1 MSNFV
6 ETIRRLQMRKD
17 YPRYTLRISKIMLD
31 KLGYIA
37 EHNGRTKNR
46 EIETLLKR
54 HIAEYERM
62 NGEIKIL

>member
-1 MSNFV
+1 
-6 ETIRRLQMRKD
+6 MRKD